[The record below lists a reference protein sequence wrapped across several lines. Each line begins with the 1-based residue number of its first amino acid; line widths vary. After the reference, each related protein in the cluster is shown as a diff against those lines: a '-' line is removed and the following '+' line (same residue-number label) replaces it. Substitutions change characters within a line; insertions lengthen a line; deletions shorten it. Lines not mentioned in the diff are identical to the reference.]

1 MITSQTRT
9 ARRRAA
15 PPRSAPASA
24 RREQMLF
31 MRYQRCGDPA
41 ARREL
46 VERFL
51 PLARQLARRY
61 RRGGDSEDLEQTASL
76 GLLKAID
83 RFDPSRGMRFS
94 SFAVPTILGEIKRHR
109 RNTSWSAHVPRGMQ
123 ERALRVTEAVDHL
136 SGALGE
142 SPSPRVVADYLSLSV
157 DEVLEAMEAAAAYD
171 TVSLDAPARGG
182 DEQATVLAES
192 IGHDE
197 SRYDLVEYRVTMTRA
212 LRALPLRD
220 RRILYLRFAEDLT
233 QSEIAERTGLSQMHV
248 SRLIRQAL
256 DSVRTSASGP
266 EAPPDRSS
274 L

>member
-1 MITSQTRT
+1 MITSQTRQFGA
-9 ARRRAA
+9 ARRR
-15 PPRSAPASA
+15 PGPRPASA

-83 RFDPSRGMRFS
+83 RFDPSRGRRFS

-109 RNTSWSAHVPRGMQ
+109 RNTGWSAHVPRGMQ
-123 ERALRVTEAVDHL
+123 ERALKVTEAVDHL

-157 DEVLEAMEAAAAYD
+157 DEVLEAMEAAAAFD
-171 TVSLDAPARGG
+171 TVSLDAPAGG
-182 DEQATVLAES
+182 RDEHATVLAES

-248 SRLIRQAL
+248 SRRIRQAL

-266 EAPPDRSS
+266 EAPPNWGS